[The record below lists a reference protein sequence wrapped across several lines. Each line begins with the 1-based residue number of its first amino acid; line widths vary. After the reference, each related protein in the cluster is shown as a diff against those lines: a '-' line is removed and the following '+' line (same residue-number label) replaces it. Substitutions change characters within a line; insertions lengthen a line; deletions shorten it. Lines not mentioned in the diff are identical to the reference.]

1 MKPINL
7 NNIEEKGVGGDFKRI
22 APGAYPCVIMKVE
35 DVEDR
40 EYLRVY
46 FDIVAG
52 EFKDYFS
59 DPFYADKGYAHSTV
73 FSYAEKNLPY
83 FKHNLHVIGDCNPGF
98 DAEAAI
104 NAGKEQLLVGKAVG
118 VVFREEEYVDGK
130 TGEVK
135 MGSPR
140 PDRVVRLGELEEDR
154 NANPKPKLLTDAQ
167 ADEQRRRKG
176 VGKPVDTPD
185 GTAAA
190 YAGDIPFDM

>member
-1 MKPINL
+1 MRPINL
-7 NNIEEKGVGGDFKRI
+7 NNIEEKNLGGDFKRLE
-22 APGAYPCVIMKVE
+22 PGAYPCVIMEVE

-40 EYLRVY
+40 EYLRVA

-59 DPFYADKGYAHSTV
+59 DPFYADKPWSHSMAFT
-73 FSYAEKNLPY
+73 YKEKNLGY
-83 FKHNLHVIGDCNPGF
+83 FKRNLHIISDCNPGF

-104 NAGKEQLLVGKAVG
+104 VAGKEQLLVGKAVG
-118 VVFREEEYVDGK
+118 VVFREEEYVDDK

-140 PDRVVRLGELEEDR
+140 PDRVVRLDELEEER
-154 NANPKPKLLTDAQ
+154 NAHPKPKTLTDAQ
-167 ADEQRRRKG
+167 ADEERRRKG
-176 VGKPVDTPD
+176 VGKPVETAD

-190 YAGDIPFDM
+190 YDGDIPFDM